1 VSTTGRG
8 TFVPLVFQPGVNAGV
23 IFPKSAGVKF
33 PTLAVSVVSR

>member
-1 VSTTGRG
+1 MLDHPTLDHLKALR
-8 TFVPLVFQPGVNAGV
+8 VNAGV